1 MNWGILDSP
10 TGYKHSLFS
19 HLYSKILKK
28 KMNRES
34 SNVSWSSS
42 VSRQNEYFAD
52 LLFSLKLHA
61 FMNWICLVLRSIQT
75 WCGNMD
81 RLNHWHTN
89 REMEKQNWIYE
100 KSTGFCLINSLLR
113 DGKTTSASLHKTWPL
128 KEKGPQP
135 TPSCLRLARRKPPH
149 CSDISADNLAK
160 AYQVIRT
167 QRNVCW

>member
-1 MNWGILDSP
+1 MNRDVLESP

-19 HLYSKILKK
+19 HLNSIILKK
-28 KMNRES
+28 KKLNRDYKS
-34 SNVSWSSS
+34 LPMCPDKMGTCWFAVSLTLTCLH
-42 VSRQNEYFAD
+42 E
-52 LLFSLKLHA
+52 LKL
-61 FMNWICLVLRSIQT
+61 CSVVVLTDLRWEYESL
-75 WCGNMD
+75 D
-81 RLNHWHTN
+81 TN
-89 REMEKQNWIYE
+89 REMEKQNWICE
-100 KSTGFCLINSLLR
+100 KSTGFCLINSLLM

-135 TPSCLRLARRKPPH
+135 TPSCLRLDRRKPPH